1 MKFTL
6 EDAARYWL
14 SSRPSRAFAAFV
26 AQVRRIFSF
35 TEERANRLQRFPKV
49 VDDYRDGM
57 PVADIE
63 AKYGCSRG
71 TVLRYARLAGLDKRS
86 KGDADRR
93 RGIIALYE
101 QGRPIAQIATQMGV
115 SQALVSKIATEE
127 GINRRSFARRA
138 RQTPPTERI
147 EK

>member
-1 MKFTL
+1 MRFTL

-14 SSRPSRAFAAFV
+14 NSRPSRAFQIFV
-26 AQVRRIFSF
+26 AQIKRIFTF

-49 VDDYRDGM
+49 VDDYRSGL
-57 PVADIE
+57 PVAEIE

-71 TVLRYARLAGLDKRS
+71 TVLRYARLAGLNKRP

-93 RGIIALYE
+93 RAIIAMYE
-101 QGRPIAQIATQMGV
+101 TGAPIARIAAQMDV

-127 GINRRSFARRA
+127 GINRRQFAKRA
-138 RQTPPTERI
+138 R
-147 EK
+147 

>member
-6 EDAARYWL
+6 QDAARYWL
-14 SSRPSRAFAAFV
+14 NSRPSRAFQAFV
-26 AQVRRIFSF
+26 AQIKRIFTF

-49 VDDYRDGM
+49 VDDYRNGL

-71 TVLRYARLAGLDKRS
+71 TVLRYARLAGLDKRP
-86 KGDADRR
+86 KGDAERR

-101 QGRPIAQIATQMGV
+101 TGAPIARIAAEMGV

-127 GINRRSFARRA
+127 GINRRQFAKSRRA
-138 RQTPPTERI
+138 
-147 EK
+147 

>member
-6 EDAARYWL
+6 ADAARYWVN
-14 SSRPSRAFAAFV
+14 SRPSKAFAAFV
-26 AQVRRIFSF
+26 AQIRSIFTF

-49 VDDYRDGM
+49 ANDYRDGM

-71 TVLRYARLAGLDKRS
+71 TVLRYARLAGLEKRP

-93 RGIIALYE
+93 RGIVALY
-101 QGRPIAQIATQMGV
+101 QQDKPIAEIAARFGV
-115 SQALVSKIATEE
+115 SQALISKIATEE
-127 GINRRSFARRA
+127 GINRRKFARR
-138 RQTPPTERI
+138 
-147 EK
+147 

>member
-6 EDAARYWL
+6 EDAARYWVN
-14 SSRPSRAFAAFV
+14 SRPSKAFQAFV
-26 AQVRRIFSF
+26 AQIRRIFTF

-49 VDDYRDGM
+49 VDDYKANM

-63 AKYGCSRG
+63 AKYGCSKQ
-71 TVLRYARLAGLDKRS
+71 TVLRYARLAGLEKRP

-93 RGIIALYE
+93 RGIIAMYTQKDE
-101 QGRPIAQIATQMGV
+101 PPIAEIAARFGV

-127 GINRRSFARRA
+127 GINRRNFKKRA
-138 RQTPPTERI
+138 S
-147 EK
+147 